1 MEQLSSLMKNYFQH
15 KKAEIMGINNFAR
28 FAIFVPIIE
37 QNGEYHF
44 VFQVRSKFI
53 KQPGEISFPGG
64 KVDETDLSTKD
75 AAIRELQEELGVDMD
90 QIELLGELDYMIT
103 PFHFALYPFIGTLA
117 SQTKFHLNP
126 DEVEDIFFAP
136 VSQMMK
142 MTPKEHPIHL
152 QVSPS
157 EDFPYHLIPNGE
169 NYNWRTT
176 VMNEKFYEYEGH
188 VIWGLTAT
196 ILSHAL
202 EELRKAS
209 KG

>member
-1 MEQLSSLMKNYFQH
+1 MEQLSSVMKNYFQQ
-15 KKAEIMGINNFAR
+15 KKAEVLGINNFAR
-28 FAIFVPIIE
+28 FAIFVPIIIR
-37 QNGEYHF
+37 NGEYQF

-53 KQPGEISFPGG
+53 RQPGEISFPGG
-64 KVDETDLSTKD
+64 KVEETDLTNKD
-75 AAIRELQEELGVDMD
+75 AATRELQEELGVTIDN
-90 QIELLGELDYMIT
+90 IELLGELDYMVT
-103 PFHFALYPFIGTLA
+103 PFRFALYPFIGTL
-117 SQTKFHLNP
+117 SSDTKFQLNP

-136 VSQMMK
+136 VAQMMK

-152 QVSPS
+152 EVSPS

-169 NYNWRTT
+169 NYNWRTA
-176 VMNEKFYEYEGH
+176 VVNEQFYEYEGH

-202 EELRKAS
+202 EELKKAS